1 MKKKIILAISVM
13 LVFGLAIAAFAYTKQ
28 TNNSNQAA
36 MECCCKGKDSCPMKN
51 KTENASAEKKD
62 CCDSPD
68 CCCKGGDSCPMK
80 NKTEKSSQTVE
91 TKNVT
96 VASSEEN
103 CDKPCCKKK
112 S

>member
-1 MKKKIILAISVM
+1 MKKKIMLAVAAM
-13 LVFGLAIAAFAYTKQ
+13 LVLGLTIVAFAYNSSTKH
-28 TNNSNQAA
+28 NHDKA

-51 KTENASAEKKD
+51 KSENASAEKKD

-80 NKTEKSSQTVE
+80 NKTESTAQTVD

-96 VASSEEN
+96 VVSGEEN